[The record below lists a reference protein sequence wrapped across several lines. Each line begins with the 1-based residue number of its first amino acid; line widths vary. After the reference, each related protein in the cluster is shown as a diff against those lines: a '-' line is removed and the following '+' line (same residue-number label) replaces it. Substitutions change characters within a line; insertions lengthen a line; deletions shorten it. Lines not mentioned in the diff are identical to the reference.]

1 MKFTVRVLNLDEVPD
16 SQGETFDP
24 AGVELEDGPVWVTL
38 GFDPQ
43 KKIGSA
49 TLKKVEGGVDAEID
63 IDGDLP
69 EGTWT
74 PAIGGRT
81 FGDVIVYFY
90 GSDLVSVT
98 EGKRRAQPIYRA
110 LSELAK
116 AGRLDDSDQVLNAET
131 NAKNT
136 AYRIPNR
143 PIKAKVGNS
152 YKARYEASLEEN
164 KKLRE
169 RIEFLVTK
177 NENLVD
183 KLASFLLK
191 PGH

>member
-1 MKFTVRVLNLDEVPD
+1 MTDASKT
-16 SQGETFDP
+16 TY
-24 AGVELEDGPVWVTL
+24 
-38 GFDPQ
+38 
-43 KKIGSA
+43 A
-49 TLKKVEGGVDAEID
+49 TKSPFSVSNDDVYEALHRMGGHGTAE
-63 IDGDLP
+63 
-69 EGTWT
+69 
-74 PAIGGRT
+74 
-81 FGDVIVYFY
+81 DVIVYFY
-90 GSDLVSVT
+90 GNDLVSVT